1 MFREKRQRLYRTG
14 RKKNHR
20 ILFGSARQKRI
31 YEQGLRRD
39 FVAFV
44 YGDENRRTFFGCF
57 RRHIHYLRFGKNE
70 KGENLRVQ
78 NALVSSVQ
86 DETKLSKFPKVVKS
100 YTEAEK
106 LTSEILNSFIE
117 KIYIGEIKKIRRQ
130 KNAGSRNYLQ
140 IRRRNQFTAV

>member
-1 MFREKRQRLYRTG
+1 MFREKRQSVYPAG

-20 ILFGSARQKRI
+20 ILFCAARKKRI
-31 YEQGLRRD
+31 SEQGLRRD

-86 DETKLSKFPKVVKS
+86 DETKLSKFLKVVKS

>member
-1 MFREKRQRLYRTG
+1 MFCEKRQSVYRAG

-20 ILFGSARQKRI
+20 ILFGSARKKRI
-31 YEQGLRRD
+31 YWQGLRRD

-86 DETKLSKFPKVVKS
+86 DETKLSKFLKVVKS

-130 KNAGSRNYLQ
+130 KNAGSGNYLQ

>member
-1 MFREKRQRLYRTG
+1 MQEE
-14 RKKNHR
+14 RK
-20 ILFGSARQKRI
+20 IIEFCSARQEKKRI
-31 YEQGLRRD
+31 YGQGLRRD

-78 NALVSSVQ
+78 NALASSVQ
-86 DETKLSKFPKVVKS
+86 DEEKLSKFLKVVKS
-100 YTEAEK
+100 YTEIEE
-106 LTSEILNSFIE
+106 LTPEILNSFIE

-130 KNAGSRNYLQ
+130 KNAGNGNYLQ